1 MKNFYHVLGLSF
13 ESNPELSLINA
24 AYKALV
30 KIYHPDVFNGDKKNL
45 KRKISEINEAF
56 EVLSHPTKKKEYD
69 EKLRKFQKDKFYD
82 FSEEKFDDSDQFNSK
97 FVDEDWE
104 IATIVY
110 PELDNKKKLLSK
122 FSQKLALQFQFYL
135 LETKE
140 FHVLDLVENKF
151 LDAFLEK
158 KFGSS
163 NIIQRL
169 SKVLILQNQKDKA
182 LYLNKLVKVV
192 GSYSDKKILDAFFK
206 RFPDIEDQV
215 MSIVNLQKINK
226 INKNNEN
233 EIQKIILIL
242 SLVFLVIYIFVIT

>member
-1 MKNFYHVLGLSF
+1 M
-13 ESNPELSLINA
+13 
-24 AYKALV
+24 
-30 KIYHPDVFNGDKKNL
+30 
-45 KRKISEINEAF
+45 
-56 EVLSHPTKKKEYD
+56 
-69 EKLRKFQKDKFYD
+69 
-82 FSEEKFDDSDQFNSK
+82 
-97 FVDEDWE
+97 
-104 IATIVY
+104 
-110 PELDNKKKLLSK
+110 
-122 FSQKLALQFQFYL
+122 

-169 SKVLILQNQKDKA
+169 SKVLILQNHKDKA

-215 MSIVNLQKINK
+215 MSIANLQKINK

-233 EIQKIILIL
+233 KIQKIILIL
-242 SLVFLVIYIFVIT
+242 SLVILIIYIFVIK